1 MGAAVA
7 EVPVRA
13 GRTLRVGGTVY
24 PVRLPSPRDP
34 RLHLAATITSIQ
46 VLGQAFLGWEL
57 SIAQIL
63 VCLLT
68 CAVLEVAI
76 VMREQRVL
84 AWPASALLT
93 GNGVALVLRVNG
105 TEHGDWWSM
114 HGWYVFAATSALA
127 LLSKHVIRY
136 AGRPVV
142 NPSNLGLVVVFVV
155 LGTDLVNPLDFWWGP
170 LSASMVAVYAVLAA
184 GAVVVTRRLGLLP
197 MSLAFWAVFASCL
210 GLLAYSGHCFTARWS
225 VQPVCGADFWWV
237 VVTSPEVLVFMLFMI
252 TDPMTSPRERGPR
265 VVFGASVG
273 LASALLLAPMQTE
286 FGAKVAVLAGLVLVC
301 ALRPPLAWVRAR
313 CPAVAGAAPHASSRT
328 GPFGVRP
335 RHLGVT
341 TAAVAVALPAL
352 LLLGTPAREPAQP
365 VGAATVD
372 PAVVEGRPD
381 VDLPADAVPPVR
393 VSGEVRS
400 VIGDRAGRDADQ
412 MARHLVADLLIEAD
426 ALRRDDADLAAT
438 ALAGPRLAAARAA
451 VTAGDARPATVDC
464 DEMVVVMVRDPE
476 DPQSI
481 PRFGIHATGTRTIA
495 GRTTPLDRVFVLE
508 EVAGVWLLT
517 DELDPALT

>member
-1 MGAAVA
+1 MATVA
-7 EVPVRA
+7 PPAERSLTVA
-13 GRTLRVGGTVY
+13 GTTY
-24 PVRLPSPRDP
+24 PVRLPHRRDP

-76 VMREQRVL
+76 VMREQRVI

-114 HGWYVFAATSALA
+114 QGWYVFAATSALA
-127 LLSKHVIRY
+127 LLSKHLIRH

-170 LSASMVAVYAVLAA
+170 MSASMVAVYAILAA
-184 GAVVVTRRLGLLP
+184 GAVAVTRRLGLLP
-197 MSLAFWAVFASCL
+197 MSLAFWAVFASSL
-210 GLLAYSGHCFTARWS
+210 GVLAASGHCFSARWS

-252 TDPMTSPRERGPR
+252 TDPMTSPRERRPR

-286 FGAKVAVLAGLVLVC
+286 FGAKVAVLAGLVVVC
-301 ALRPPLAWVRAR
+301 ALRPLLAW
-313 CPAVAGAAPHASSRT
+313 AGARRGAAAPAEAPVLAQPGRS
-328 GPFGVRP
+328 GWRP
-335 RHLGVT
+335 RHLVATAGVV
-341 TAAVAVALPAL
+341 AVAVPAL
-352 LLLGTPAREPAQP
+352 LLLGTPAREPALP
-365 VGAATVD
+365 VAAAVD
-372 PAVVEGRPD
+372 PGLLEQRPD
-381 VDLPADAVPPVR
+381 VDVPEGAVPPVQ

-426 ALRRDDADLAAT
+426 ALRSGDADLAAT
-438 ALAGPRLAAARAA
+438 ALAGPRLAEARVA
-451 VTAGDARPATVDC
+451 VAAGDARPAIVDC
-464 DEMVVVMVRDPE
+464 DGMVVVMVRDPG
-476 DPQSI
+476 DPQAI
-481 PRFGIHATGTRTIA
+481 PRFGIRATGTRTVG
-495 GRTTPLDRVFVLE
+495 GRSAPLDRVFVLQ

-517 DELDPALT
+517 DELAPART